1 MQRIVPISC
10 GASSRASP
18 RGSASAG
25 LQAGRRLPGRAS
37 VASRP
42 DDRAQGR
49 QEEERQE
56 DQADEQS
63 LLHVL
68 ESQLQDGRSPYG
80 FPYLRGRPTG
90 ESSTLPSVFSIFST
104 STPMPSPRRYVPP
117 PRRPTSAVPSSFSSK

>member
-10 GASSRASP
+10 GPSSRASP
-18 RGSASAG
+18 QGSASAG
-25 LQAGRRLPGRAS
+25 LRAGRRRRGRAS
-37 VASRP
+37 VASRA

-56 DQADEQS
+56 DQSDEQS

-68 ESQLQDGRSPYG
+68 QSRVQDGRSRYG

-90 ESSTLPSVFSIFST
+90 ESSTLPSVFSLFST
-104 STPMPSPRRYVPP
+104 STSIVSPRRNVPP